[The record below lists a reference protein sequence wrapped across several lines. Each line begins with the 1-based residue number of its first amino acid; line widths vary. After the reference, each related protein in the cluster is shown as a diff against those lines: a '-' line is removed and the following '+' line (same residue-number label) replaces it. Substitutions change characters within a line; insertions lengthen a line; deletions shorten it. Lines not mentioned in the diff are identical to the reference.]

1 MAVEQKREPE
11 SLYREEGGISEG
23 MGMYSTKEE
32 ITSAGELSGIRRGQ
46 GEQGNQENWGKY
58 GENNV
63 KKKSGKTGKFFKC
76 ALRRIGKN

>member
-32 ITSAGELSGIRRGQ
+32 ITSAGELSGIRRG
-46 GEQGNQENWGKY
+46 
-58 GENNV
+58 
-63 KKKSGKTGKFFKC
+63 
-76 ALRRIGKN
+76 